1 MPLGMPSALDRFLNI
16 FRVKPPTLPPEVQKL
31 AELSPADY
39 QNRREQMPLIPMSGW
54 GPEQIQQMLESHD
67 SGNFALSELFYH
79 ALRKEGLIAS
89 ALDLRRQAVQ
99 IFTHTLQCP
108 KDAPPEF
115 HAFTEALAKDWQ
127 SVMPDDTR
135 GIIIERTNVFGFCV
149 CRVQWT
155 YKNGQRQFRLIPW
168 TQSSLSWRQDLWC
181 YQGQSEDGIEYIR
194 SDGREYVVFDLG
206 EDRPFLRGL
215 IRPLAFVL
223 FGILT
228 GDDRWLNFNDKF
240 AEPMKVRVIPRL
252 MRESIEAQRVYQKE
266 QYMRGGDTVLC
277 PQDENGRGYDF
288 RYAQVD
294 AQGYKTLADML
305 ERYDERAAIII
316 LGHNLLQRVKGGSL
330 AAMTG
335 ALSLLATKAQADGK
349 ALQSGLEPVSQ
360 VWARANFGTNP
371 DDFEELHG
379 ELPEAKS
386 WALVYDFTT
395 PEEKQAA
402 GVRAAQFGQAFASF
416 IKALVGKDGISGL
429 DSKKAIEVLN
439 AIDFIEAARR
449 CGLPL
454 KSGEEAYAQQGEE
467 KALDAIAGRRQ
478 GRMPA
483 LLSAGDLGPGVM
495 IALFPRPDEAQAAAM
510 PGGEAVEELHVT
522 LGYLGRAA
530 ELPPKWLETLHQQA
544 AAISQQSGPLVG
556 ILGGLGR
563 FSGSESS
570 EGRDV
575 IYATPNVVGLTELR
589 QKLAAACSA
598 AGVPFRAN
606 HGFTPHMTLAY
617 IDPGAPMPAQRLEPR
632 PVHFD
637 AILVCVG
644 QSRWEFPLI
653 GSTVEVLSGEPD
665 VAPALREPPI
675 SPPSAAQ
682 PLLLASGDSPDSAA
696 GLIEGQQQID
706 AMADQ
711 DEGGGAPAL
720 AAILAAL
727 AAAADW
733 SDLRGRL
740 ADIVRDFDLR
750 DAQSALREK
759 LRTADTIG
767 ALSVDHDLAPAARAE
782 VDAADRRRGQADKIG
797 ELRLQQ
803 ERASLLARA
812 ATAYALFAVARHLWD
827 GADRAAALGQPLEA
841 HKTELAEALRSGW
854 GSGGAL
860 WDTARAEPL
869 QHAFTH
875 ARAQRLSSEP
885 LRAVYPYWRY
895 EAVLDGR
902 TTPTCRG
909 LNGLVRP
916 AGSPDFPV
924 PPLHWHCRS
933 TVRGLSRA
941 EGEALVTAPVSA
953 HAESGF
959 GSIGG
964 YPAPESGPEPLLAA
978 YRSRV

>member
-1 MPLGMPSALDRFLNI
+1 M
-16 FRVKPPTLPPEVQKL
+16 
-31 AELSPADY
+31 
-39 QNRREQMPLIPMSGW
+39 
-54 GPEQIQQMLESHD
+54 
-67 SGNFALSELFYH
+67 
-79 ALRKEGLIAS
+79 
-89 ALDLRRQAVQ
+89 
-99 IFTHTLQCP
+99 
-108 KDAPPEF
+108 
-115 HAFTEALAKDWQ
+115 
-127 SVMPDDTR
+127 
-135 GIIIERTNVFGFCV
+135 
-149 CRVQWT
+149 
-155 YKNGQRQFRLIPW
+155 
-168 TQSSLSWRQDLWC
+168 SWRQDLWC
-181 YQGQSEDGIEYIR
+181 YQGQSEEKIEFIR
-194 SDGREYVVFDLG
+194 PDGREWVVFDLG

-240 AEPMKVRVIPRL
+240 AEPLKKRVVPRL

-266 QYMRGGDTVLC
+266 QYMRGGDMVLC
-277 PQDENGRGYDF
+277 PQDENGRGYDVA
-288 RYAQVD
+288 YVQVD

-305 ERYDERAAIII
+305 ERFDERAAIII

-330 AAMTG
+330 AAMQG
-335 ALSLLATKAQADGK
+335 ALDLLATKATADGK
-349 ALQSGLEPVSQ
+349 VLQSGFEPVSK

-371 DDFEELHG
+371 GDFPELCG

-395 PEEKQAA
+395 PAEKQAA

-416 IKALVGKDGISGL
+416 VKALVGKDSIATL
-429 DSKKAIEVLN
+429 DQDKAIEVLD
-439 AIDFIEAARR
+439 AIDLIEAARR
-449 CGLPL
+449 CGIPL
-454 KSGEEAYAQQGEE
+454 KSGEEAYSQQDEE
-467 KALDAIAGRRQ
+467 KALDAMGVPRRE
-478 GRMPA
+478 RKPA

-495 IALFPRPDEAQAAAM
+495 IALFPRPDEAAGAAL
-510 PGGEAVEELHVT
+510 PGGEEVSELHVT
-522 LGYLGRAA
+522 LGHLGRAA

-556 ILGGLGR
+556 MLGGLGR
-563 FSGSESS
+563 FSASESS

-589 QKLAAACSA
+589 QKLAAACAA

-637 AILVCVG
+637 SILVCVG
-644 QSRWEFPLI
+644 PSRWEFPLT
-653 GSTVEVLSGEPD
+653 GSAVEVLNDEPT
-665 VAPALREPPI
+665 AR
-675 SPPSAAQ
+675 
-682 PLLLASGDSPDSAA
+682 PLMLASGDAPDSAA

-706 AMADQ
+706 AMADK

-733 SDLRGRL
+733 GDLRGRL

-759 LRTADTIG
+759 LRAADAIG

-782 VDAADRRRGQADKIG
+782 VDAADRRRSQAEKIG
-797 ELRLQQ
+797 ELRGQQ

-812 ATAYALFAVARHLWD
+812 ATAYALFAVARHLYD
-827 GADRAAALGQPLEA
+827 GADRAAAQGQPLEV
-841 HKTELAEALRSGW
+841 HKTELAEALRSSW
-854 GSGGAL
+854 GAGGAL

-875 ARAQRLSSEP
+875 ARVRRLSSEP
-885 LRAVYPYWRY
+885 LRAIFPYWQFL
-895 EAVLDGR
+895 AVLDGA
-902 TTPTCRG
+902 TTPTCRRLG
-909 LNGLVRP
+909 NPPLVRP

-924 PPLHWHCRS
+924 PPLHWNCRS

-941 EGEALVTAPVSA
+941 EGEPLVSA
-953 HAESGF
+953 AVSARAEPGF
-959 GSIGG
+959 GSMGG
-964 YPAPESGPEPLLAA
+964 YPAPESGPEELLRA
-978 YRSRV
+978 YRGRI